1 MLTIFFWLAVLTVV
15 YTYFIYPLLLL
26 LLTAGKREVEYASFA
41 EWPVVSLIIA
51 AHNEEAVLRE
61 KLENSIAL
69 DYPEKQL
76 EIIVASDGSTDATE
90 EIVRF
95 FAARGVRL
103 HQVRERGGKT
113 QAQNEAVRLASGQF
127 LVFSDANSMYEQQAL
142 KNLLRPFTDENIG
155 CVCGELRYANP
166 EGDAAGKG
174 EGVYWRYEQF
184 LKGRESTLSSTL
196 GANGSIYALRR
207 ELFEELSADIIS
219 DFIMPLRVWC
229 RGFRVVYEPSAV
241 AEEQSGGTFSDEFRR
256 RTRIIARS
264 LHGLWTERGVLNPF
278 VHGFFAFQM
287 FSHKLLRWI
296 VPLALVVALVSNA
309 LLLADELYRVLF
321 ALQLGVYGMALLGTL
336 LASSLGRFALFY
348 VPAHFCAINAGAL
361 LGLFSF
367 VSGRR
372 YRTWKPTSR
381 S

>member
-1 MLTIFFWLAVLTVV
+1 M
-15 YTYFIYPLLLL
+15 
-26 LLTAGKREVEYASFA
+26 LLTAGRRREDYTSFT

-61 KLENSIAL
+61 KLENSLAI
-69 DYPEKQL
+69 DYPDKRL

-90 EIVRF
+90 EIARSF
-95 FAARGVRL
+95 FERGVRL
-103 HQVRERGGKT
+103 HKVLERGGKT
-113 QAQNEAVRLASGQF
+113 QAQNEAVRLASGEF
-127 LVFSDANSMYEQQAL
+127 LVFSDANSMYEEQAL
-142 KNLLRPFTDENIG
+142 KNLLRPFADAAVG

-166 EGDAAGKG
+166 DGDAAGKG
-174 EGVYWRYEQF
+174 EGIYWRYEQF
-184 LKGRESTLSSTL
+184 LKGRESALSSTL

-207 ELFEELSADIIS
+207 ELFEELSADIIT
-219 DFIMPLRVWC
+219 DFIMPLRVWR

-278 VHGFFAFQM
+278 AHGFFAFQM
-287 FSHKLLRWI
+287 FSHKLLRWV
-296 VPLALVVALVSNA
+296 VPLALVVALASNA
-309 LLLADELYRVLF
+309 LLLDEVLYRVLF
-321 ALQLGVYGMALLGTL
+321 ALQLGIYGLALLGNL
-336 LASSLGRFALFY
+336 FSSSLGRFAPFY

-361 LGLFSF
+361 LGFLSF

-372 YRTWKPTSR
+372 YRVWKPTSR